1 VADILIDLDRP
12 DPRPREERDRPRWS
26 GPTPFQWRVLLVVAA
41 LLVTTFGL
49 GAAVAPRP
57 PRFGGPVR
65 IPGTGADE
73 FLLADDLIAVNSGRD
88 QRIYAYGLDGSLKWA
103 ASMPVPRA
111 NLITMNSEVILLT
124 SPMWPGQTAA
134 LDRATGALR
143 WGVDGLFQAFTG
155 DTVIVGVGPAGP
167 DGAEQE
173 IVANVAIDAS
183 TGREK
188 WRENAGLS
196 APRRTVI
203 MYDQHY
209 RATGRISVAADGTG
223 EILDYRTG
231 RKRSISGIP
240 VPPAPPEPLQVNTRD
255 GVVLVNRVQAALS
268 AGDLLIVFPLSQLP
282 GEPSA
287 ADGEYGEIA
296 TYGPDSAG
304 PLWTIPAGGGWPAGT
319 CGPWI
324 CVVEADATRVLDPA
338 TGEELRRI
346 GWPHVISG
354 SAERFLGYDDAG
366 TADTTQVTVFD
377 ARSGRV
383 LADYVGWL
391 LLNREFADWIPMV
404 RRSRGLSWD
413 LATVNMATGIA
424 YPLGTFDAAGE
435 RACQSTL
442 THTACT
448 IRSGETMIW
457 RHAPSR

>member
-1 VADILIDLDRP
+1 VTEILIDLDRP
-12 DPRPREERDRPRWS
+12 DPRPPEDRERRRWS
-26 GPTPFQWRVLLVVAA
+26 GPTPFQLRVLLVVAA
-41 LLVTTFGL
+41 LLVTAFGV
-49 GAAVAPRP
+49 GASAAPRP

-88 QRIYAYGLDGSLKWA
+88 QRIYAYGLDGSLRWV
-103 ASMPVPRA
+103 ASQPIPRA
-111 NLITMNSEVILLT
+111 NLVTMNNDVILLT

-155 DTVIVGVGPAGP
+155 DTVVVGVGSAGP
-167 DGAEQE
+167 DGREQE
-173 IVANVAIDAS
+173 QVAVDARS
-183 TGREK
+183 GRQV
-188 WRENAGLS
+188 WRENVGLS
-196 APRRTVI
+196 ATRRAMTV
-203 MYDQHY
+203 YDQQY
-209 RATGRISVAADGTG
+209 RITGRISVAADGTG

-231 RKRSISGIP
+231 RRRTVTG
-240 VPPAPPEPLQVNTRD
+240 VPEPPTPPESLQVNTPD
-255 GVVLVNRVQAALS
+255 GVVLVNRFQAALS
-268 AGDLLIVFPLSQLP
+268 AGNLLIVFPLSPIP

-287 ADGEYGEIA
+287 ADGKYGEIA
-296 TYGPDSAG
+296 AYGPDSEG
-304 PLWTIPAGGGWPAGT
+304 PLWTIPAGDGWPAGT

-324 CVVEADATRVLDPA
+324 CLVEADATRVIDPA
-338 TGEELRRI
+338 TGAELRRI

-377 ARSGRV
+377 ARSGRP
-383 LADYVGWL
+383 LATYVGWL
-391 LLNREFADWIPMV
+391 LLDREFADWIPML
-404 RRSRGLSWD
+404 RRGRGLSWD
-413 LATVNMATGIA
+413 LATVDMSTGVA

-457 RHAPSR
+457 RHVPAR